1 MFVSLFQN
9 SYIKNTKYISVNNW
23 ALGIGFSHE
32 GLALMNRISAFMKG
46 IKESYFAP
54 SVMWRHTED
63 ASFEEQDHS
72 RPQIWWYLDLTFLDP
87 HDGDKYFCCL

>member
-54 SVMWRHTED
+54 SVM
-63 ASFEEQDHS
+63 
-72 RPQIWWYLDLTFLDP
+72 
-87 HDGDKYFCCL
+87 